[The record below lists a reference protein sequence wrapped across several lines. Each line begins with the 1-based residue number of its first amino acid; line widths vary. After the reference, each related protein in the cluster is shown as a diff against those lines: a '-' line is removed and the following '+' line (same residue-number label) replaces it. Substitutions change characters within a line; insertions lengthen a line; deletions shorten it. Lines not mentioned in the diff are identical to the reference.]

1 MGRPPI
7 WVSPESAL
15 FRRPTPSYADPSRFR
30 LETSVTALRLVVIVS
45 LILTLLAAP
54 LAAEAQGGTG
64 SRRIGLLD
72 SGSLAGR
79 ASLWEAFRQGMRDLG
94 YVEGRTVTF
103 EARGADGNLD
113 RLTVLA
119 AELVR
124 LKVDVM
130 VVGASSAAWKAREAT
145 AAIPIVMASGNP
157 LEGGYVASL
166 ARPGGN
172 VTGLTSLSVELGAK
186 RLELAR
192 ELVPGA
198 SRFVVLSNV
207 SVSRPGGLTDR
218 MVEETR
224 AAAQMFGVR
233 VDTVGF
239 RNPAELDGA
248 FSAMARGGRAVL
260 LVLPSGPMFAERRRV
275 AELAAKHRLPSVY
288 DAREYVEAGGLIAYG
303 PNRLELFR
311 RAAVYVDK
319 ILKGAKPAD
328 LPIEQPTKFEL
339 VINMRTAKA
348 LGLTIPPSVLAR
360 ADEIIE

>member
-1 MGRPPI
+1 
-7 WVSPESAL
+7 
-15 FRRPTPSYADPSRFR
+15 
-30 LETSVTALRLVVIVS
+30 
-45 LILTLLAAP
+45 
-54 LAAEAQGGTG
+54 
-64 SRRIGLLD
+64 
-72 SGSLAGR
+72 
-79 ASLWEAFRQGMRDLG
+79 MRELG
-94 YVEGRTVTF
+94 YAEGRTVTF
-103 EARGADGNLD
+103 EARSADGNLD
-113 RLTVLA
+113 RLAGFA

-124 LKVDVM
+124 LQVDVM
-130 VVGASSAAWKAREAT
+130 VVGASSAARAARQAT

-172 VTGLTSLSVELGAK
+172 VTGVTSLSMSLSAK

-198 SRFVVLSNV
+198 SRFVLLTHVFEDYFP
-207 SVSRPGGLTDR
+207 RPGGVTDL
-218 MVEETR
+218 MVQETR
-224 AAAQMFGVR
+224 AAAQALGIRADAVGVR
-233 VDTVGF
+233 VPG
-239 RNPAELDGA
+239 ELDGA
-248 FSAMARGGRAVL
+248 FAVIARGGRAVL
-260 LVLPSGPMFAERRRV
+260 LVFPSGPTFGERQRL
-275 AELAAKHRLPSVY
+275 AELALKHRLPAVY

-328 LPIEQPTKFEL
+328 LPVEQPTKFEL
-339 VINMRTAKA
+339 VINLKAAKA

>member
-1 MGRPPI
+1 MGHGTVLTVILAVALLGAPI
-7 WVSPESAL
+7 
-15 FRRPTPSYADPSRFR
+15 
-30 LETSVTALRLVVIVS
+30 
-45 LILTLLAAP
+45 AAQ
-54 LAAEAQGGTG
+54 AQPAP
-64 SRRIGLLD
+64 RVPRIGLLD

-79 ASLWEAFRQGMRDLG
+79 ASLWEAFRQGMRELG

-103 EARGADGNLD
+103 EARSADGNLD
-113 RLTVLA
+113 RLAGFA

-130 VVGASSAAWKAREAT
+130 VVGASSAARAARQAT

-157 LEGGYVASL
+157 QEGGYVASL

-172 VTGLTSLSVELGAK
+172 VTGVTSLSMSLSAK

-192 ELVPGA
+192 ELVPGV
-198 SRFVVLSNV
+198 SRVVLLTHV
-207 SVSRPGGLTDR
+207 FEDYFPRPGGVTDL
-218 MVEETR
+218 MVQETR
-224 AAAQMFGVR
+224 AAAQALGIRADAVGVR
-233 VDTVGF
+233 APG
-239 RNPAELDGA
+239 ELDGA
-248 FSAMARGGRAVL
+248 FALIARGARAVL
-260 LVLPSGPMFAERRRV
+260 LVFPSGPTFGERQRL
-275 AELAAKHRLPSVY
+275 AELALKHRLPAVY

-328 LPIEQPTKFEL
+328 LPVEQPIKFEL
-339 VINMRTAKA
+339 TINLKTAKA

-360 ADEIIE
+360 AEVIPQ